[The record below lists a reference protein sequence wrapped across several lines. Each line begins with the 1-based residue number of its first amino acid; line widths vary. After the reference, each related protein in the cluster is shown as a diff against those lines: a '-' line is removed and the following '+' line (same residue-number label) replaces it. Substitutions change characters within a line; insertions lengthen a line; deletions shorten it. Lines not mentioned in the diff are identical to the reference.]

1 MTDGHL
7 MTGSMIDLAF
17 CVARKSPNERQKAGL
32 CLRFSIFPTLLSVLT
47 ETRRLIFPEIEYK
60 NVDCKHQI
68 IRTKK
73 ASLCL
78 KLADGKCSCLNIF

>member
-1 MTDGHL
+1 MAMGLFLICNTNRVTDGHL

-68 IRTKK
+68 IK
-73 ASLCL
+73 
-78 KLADGKCSCLNIF
+78 

>member
-1 MTDGHL
+1 MAMGLFLICNTNRVTDGHL

-47 ETRRLIFPEIEYK
+47 ETRRLIFPEIE
-60 NVDCKHQI
+60 Q
-68 IRTKK
+68 
-73 ASLCL
+73 
-78 KLADGKCSCLNIF
+78 KCRL